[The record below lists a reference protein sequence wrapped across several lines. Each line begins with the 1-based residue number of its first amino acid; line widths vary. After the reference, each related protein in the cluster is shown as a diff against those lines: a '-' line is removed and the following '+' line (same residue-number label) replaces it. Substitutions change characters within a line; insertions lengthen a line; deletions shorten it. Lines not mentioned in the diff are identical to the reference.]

1 MIDLQK
7 SNGLKFLQGKTHRK
21 TCAELIECL
30 ADVVRSDLK
39 GILHNANFYSS
50 LFDGSQPKKTYSE
63 KELLYVKVLIQG
75 KAVDLLCKCIHM
87 DDYGSDASDLK
98 HAFDDALKEDYK
110 LEDRFIPLIISHC
123 ADSASV
129 KMRRYNGACT
139 QIKADGRPW
148 LPVIHCANH
157 HLELTIANAYKMEPN
172 FKDVDIFLLQ
182 VYQLF
187 KNSGK
192 LKCLLHTIAL
202 HLNVT
207 AVSSVKSHGTRFQNH
222 KYRAIKALIINL
234 VSFYLLCEN
243 ALAGGREVCRLA
255 TTLATL

>member
-21 TCAELIECL
+21 TCAKLIECL

-192 LKCLLHTIAL
+192 LKCLMHTIAL
-202 HLNVT
+202 HLNMT

-222 KYRAIKALIINL
+222 KYRALKALIINL